1 MISIINIPD
10 SDSFTDDND
19 RYFTFTKNPKSVR
32 SKKAPALLVVM
43 TASFLLGYF
52 AVSLQHICW
61 SAAFS
66 ASAYYLYE
74 DRFYY
79 YYNRAASQ
87 NMFSRHKQTMKFL
100 DKMVGSSRI
109 FIGEMPLSYYI
120 LKSKKLLEAEDT
132 ENAGRLI
139 DAALAEYEPAAETKY
154 IKGLCSYIDKDYDS
168 AKKLWEDAVK
178 AKGGIR
184 LRKAVKEMLKN
195 DRLLSD
201 NN

>member
-19 RYFTFTKNPKSVR
+19 RYFIFAKNPKSVR
-32 SKKAPALLVVM
+32 SKKAPVLLIAM
-43 TASFLLGYF
+43 TASFLLGCF
-52 AVSLQHICW
+52 AVSIQHICW
-61 SAAFS
+61 TAAFA

-100 DKMVGSSRI
+100 NKMIGSSRV

-132 ENAGRLI
+132 ENAGRLA
-139 DAALAEYEPAAETKY
+139 DAALAEYEPAAESKY
-154 IKGLCSYIDKDYDS
+154 IKGLCLYLDKDYEN

-178 AKGGIR
+178 TKGGKQ
-184 LRKAVKEMLKN
+184 LRKAVREMLKN